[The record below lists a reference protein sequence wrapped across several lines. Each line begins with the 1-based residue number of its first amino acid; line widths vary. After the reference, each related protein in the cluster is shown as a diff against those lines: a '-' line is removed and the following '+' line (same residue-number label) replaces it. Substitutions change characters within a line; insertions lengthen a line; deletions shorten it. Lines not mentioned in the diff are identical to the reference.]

1 MPASPGEAL
10 AMLESAM
17 SYLAAADPTAMAA
30 ESQAQALCGLER
42 LDAIE
47 AAARTAIL
55 GAFTAAK
62 GYTADGDY
70 SPRSWLIHRTRITR
84 AVANAH
90 VAWIRRAAA
99 HPLVVADLTVG
110 QISESFART
119 ICAWTAKFP
128 AGSRQDADEALLGA
142 VATGAT
148 LPQLA
153 EFAATLYA
161 RSLPG
166 TPGPDSDEDFD
177 DRSVRVAT
185 TFEGA
190 GVISGNL
197 TPECAALV
205 TTVLDSL
212 SAPSGPEDA
221 RTHGQR
227 FHDALQEALNRLVTA
242 GLLPERAGQPTK
254 AIVHV
259 SLADLCALDADSA
272 LQQEWIA
279 RVRGQWSAARA
290 AASQSGGDGSAWL
303 DGPAAQAI
311 TCDAT
316 MTPVVTGDVDP
327 AALDDLVRLCVQL
340 AGHGTCGHQP
350 DARHQPDA
358 QPDAQPG
365 PQHQPGAGTPAAA
378 HSGTTAAP
386 GLQSPLSPRARAAL
400 EQAIIGKAVDL
411 LSGPGGLASF
421 LRTRLLDA
429 RLAGPSLPLDIGVS
443 TDIPAAIRRAVTVR
457 AKGHCEWP
465 GGCTQ
470 PASACQVHH
479 VRHQANGGDTSLR
492 NCVLI
497 CHYHHQVCVHRW
509 GWTLVLNPDGTTT
522 ARSPDGLRVFRSHG
536 PPTARAG

>member
-17 SYLAAADPTAMAA
+17 GYLAAADPAAMGADA
-30 ESQAQALCGLER
+30 QAQALRGLER
-42 LDAIE
+42 LDAIQ

-55 GAFTAAK
+55 GAFAAGK
-62 GYTADGDY
+62 GYTADGHY
-70 SPRSWLIHRTRITR
+70 SPRSWLIHATRITR
-84 AVANAH
+84 AAATAH
-90 VAWIRRAAA
+90 VAWVRRAAA
-99 HPLVVADLTVG
+99 HPLVQAALAAAE
-110 QISESFART
+110 ISESFART

-142 VATGAT
+142 ALTGAT
-148 LPQLA
+148 LAQLA
-153 EFAATLYA
+153 GFAATLYI

-166 TPGPDSDEDFD
+166 TPDPDTGEDFD
-177 DRSVRVAT
+177 DRSVKVAT
-185 TFEGA
+185 TFDGA

-227 FHDALQEALNRLVTA
+227 FHDALQEALTRLVTA
-242 GLLPERAGQPTK
+242 GLLPDRAGQPTK

-272 LQQEWIA
+272 LQAEWIA
-279 RVRGQWSAARA
+279 RVRGQWAAARA
-290 AASQSGGDGSAWL
+290 GASESGGDGSAWL
-303 DGPAAQAI
+303 DGLAAQAV
-311 TCDAT
+311 TCDAA
-316 MTPVVTGDVDP
+316 MTPVVTGTVDP
-327 AALDDLVRLCVQL
+327 TALDALVRLCVEL
-340 AGHGTCGHQP
+340 AGYGTDGHQPEAQP

-358 QPDAQPG
+358 
-365 PQHQPGAGTPAAA
+365 GTSAAA
-378 HSGTTAAP
+378 HPGPAADP
-386 GLQSPLSPRARAAL
+386 GPLSPRAREAL

-411 LSGPGGLASF
+411 VSGPGGLASF
-421 LRTRLLDA
+421 LRTRLLDS

-443 TDIPAAIRRAVTVR
+443 SDVPAAIRRAVTIR
-457 AKGHCEWP
+457 ANGHCEWP

-479 VRHQANGGDTSLR
+479 VRHQANGGDTSLK

-497 CHYHHQVCVHRW
+497 CHFHHQVCIHRW
-509 GWTLVLNPDGTTT
+509 AWTLTLNPDGSTT
-522 ARSPDGLRVFRSHG
+522 ARSPDGLRVLRSHG